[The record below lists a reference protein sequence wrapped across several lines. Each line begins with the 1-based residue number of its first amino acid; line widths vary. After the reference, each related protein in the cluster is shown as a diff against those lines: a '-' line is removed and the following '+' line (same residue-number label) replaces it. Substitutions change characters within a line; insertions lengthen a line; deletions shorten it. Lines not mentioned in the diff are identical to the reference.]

1 MCYRPYVFC
10 INSSGVDFSG
20 FLGLLYVHQA
30 GSKIDLNDFA
40 NFFLFGAQVFAG
52 AEISFLFLKGIAI
65 RGYLSLNAQPF
76 NERKPRETRAFVE
89 EFLIGQ
95 RTEPVIFP
103 VFRLHF
109 APMPVEEMGKKP
121 SRGLFRIAFSRVS
134 RETVTK
140 GCTKRSCAL
149 LALIK
154 HGWRRSI

>member
-20 FLGLLYVHQA
+20 FVGLLYVQQA

-103 VFRLHF
+103 EFRLPF
-109 APMPVEEMGKKP
+109 PPCPVGEFGTTP
-121 SRGLFRIAFSRVS
+121 PPALPRVAFPRVAS
-134 RETVTK
+134 
-140 GCTKRSCAL
+140 
-149 LALIK
+149 
-154 HGWRRSI
+154 